1 MRGERP
7 VTDERLAHIRH
18 AAHEL
23 EAMSGGLAPRALVV
37 LGSGLGDVVD
47 AMTVTAEASF
57 ADLPGYAAAGVVGH
71 AGKFVFG
78 TLGGTPVL
86 AMLGRIHLYEGHPAD
101 RVVLPVRAAAMLG
114 CEVLVATNA
123 AGGIAPRL
131 RVGQTMMITDH
142 VNLTGANP
150 LTGANIDE
158 LGVRFPAMADAYSER
173 LAAIAR
179 EVADGLGADMAE
191 GVYAAV
197 PGPNYETRAE
207 IHYLHAIGAD
217 AVGMSTVPEV
227 IAARHCGME
236 VAGFSLIANVAGE
249 MTDSHEHVLAAVE
262 AGAPVMAS
270 VVAGILSRL

>member
-1 MRGERP
+1 MI
-7 VTDERLAHIRH
+7 DERLAHIRH

-23 EAMSGGLAPRALVV
+23 EAMSGGLMPRALVV

-101 RVVLPVRAAAMLG
+101 QVVLPVRAAAMLG
-114 CEVLVATNA
+114 CEVLIATNA
-123 AGGIAPRL
+123 AGGVAPRL

-150 LTGANIDE
+150 LTGPNIDE
-158 LGVRFPAMADAYSER
+158 LGVRFPPMADAYSER
-173 LAAIAR
+173 LAVIAR

-207 IHYLHAIGAD
+207 IRYLHAIGAD

-236 VAGFSLIANVAGE
+236 VAAFSLIANVAGE
-249 MTDSHEHVLAAVE
+249 MTDSHEHVLTAVE
-262 AGAPVMAS
+262 EGAPVMAS